1 MIDIFRESPAKLAGF
16 VRAKT
21 IPIANCQFNPPPFP
35 ARLSQFG
42 RMSDTTSNSGPATPQ
57 FRVDENGQPF
67 RLGPRPA
74 TAGLDGD
81 LLDQT
86 RNQIR
91 ELVDEIAEL
100 TKSGCST
107 ADFFEGFLTRTT
119 RALASSGGVV
129 WTRSAV
135 DQPLEIAFHI
145 NFSQTALA
153 TSEAAQTQ
161 HTQLLQR
168 VVEAA
173 EPLLVPPDTANG
185 NHPEGNPTPHLLIFA
200 PLRIDQQL
208 IGLVE
213 IFQRPGGG
221 PATQRGYLR
230 FLTQMAD
237 LASDFLKSRRLEEFS
252 AQQLLWTELQQFS
265 QVVHASLDPEQVAFA
280 IANEGRRIIGCD
292 RVAVSLAQGKQ
303 QRIVAVS
310 GLDSI
315 ERRAAE
321 VKRLGELAT
330 AVAKA
335 REPLWKSG
343 QHQPLAP
350 QLEQPLQA
358 YLDQAHSRALAI
370 IPWNRAEAETP
381 NTRRRSTASH
391 LVPPATLILE
401 QLSQADFTPDQR
413 QRVTLLRPA
422 AETALVNALEVD
434 RLPFRRTLAAIGQLT
449 APFSVQR
456 LPRTTLWLVAS
467 LVLLASLCLLPW
479 PFALGAQGRLWPI
492 EKQEVFAAVN
502 GTLVE
507 VLEPDSTDSLVEA
520 GAVLAQMSNHELQL
534 QLERLT
540 GELAKIEVQIS
551 NLNHQQLEKARG
563 NNREQERRD
572 RFYLETELAKA
583 MALRESIREEL
594 AIAESQVAALT
605 IRSPIAGQLIDWQVR
620 RQLLGRPVNRGDRL
634 LSVVPPDT
642 EFEVELLL
650 PEKKV
655 GHLLEAMRADAE
667 PLTVRFTL
675 ASQPERPLA
684 GRIHEVDQVLA
695 PHDNEGNSL
704 RILVRFDNPPSD
716 DALRLAAPL
725 RSGTRVTARI
735 ECGTQPLGYVL
746 FHELIELVRGSWQ
759 LWFGIVLG

>member
-1 MIDIFRESPAKLAGF
+1 
-16 VRAKT
+16 
-21 IPIANCQFNPPPFP
+21 
-35 ARLSQFG
+35 
-42 RMSDTTSNSGPATPQ
+42 MSDTTSNPGSATPQ

-74 TAGLDGD
+74 VSGVEGD

-100 TKSGCST
+100 AKSGGST
-107 ADFFEGFLTRTT
+107 SAFFEGFLTRTT
-119 RALASSGGVV
+119 RALASSGGVI
-129 WTRSAV
+129 WTRAAA

-145 NFSQTALA
+145 NFNQTSLA
-153 TSEAAQTQ
+153 SNELAQTQ

-168 VVEAA
+168 VLTAA
-173 EPLLVPPDTANG
+173 EPLLVPPDTASDTTSD
-185 NHPEGNPTPHLLIFA
+185 GNPTPHLLIFA

-208 IGLVE
+208 VGLVE

-237 LASDFLKSRRLEEFS
+237 LASDFLKSRRLEEF
-252 AQQLLWTELQQFS
+252 AARQQLWTELQQFS
-265 QVVHASLDPEQVAFA
+265 QLVHASLDPVQVAFA

-292 RVAVSLAQGKQ
+292 RVALSLTQGRQ

-321 VKRLGELAT
+321 IKRLGDLAT

-335 REPLWKSG
+335 REPLWHSG

-358 YLDQAHSRALAI
+358 YLDQSHSRALAI
-370 IPWNRAEAETP
+370 IPWNRAADGTAH
-381 NTRRRSTASH
+381 TGRSSENNSA
-391 LVPPATLILE
+391 PPATLILE
-401 QLSQADFTPDQR
+401 QLSQSDFTPEQR
-413 QRVTLLRPA
+413 QRVELLRPA
-422 AETALVNALEVD
+422 AETALANALEVD
-434 RLPFRRTLAAIGQLT
+434 RLPFRRALTAIGPLT
-449 APFSVQR
+449 APFSAQR
-456 LPRTTLWLVAS
+456 LHRTTLWLTAS
-467 LVLLASLCLLPW
+467 LGVLAILCLLPW
-479 PFALGAQGRLWPI
+479 PFALSAKGKLWPI
-492 EKQEVFAAVN
+492 ERQEVYALVS

-507 VLEPDSTDSLVEA
+507 VLEPDAPDSLVAA

-534 QLERLT
+534 QLERLA
-540 GELAKIEVQIS
+540 GELAKTEVQIS
-551 NLNHQQLEKARG
+551 NLNHQQLEKSRG
-563 NNREQERRD
+563 YNREQERRD

-583 MALRESIREEL
+583 SALRQSLREEL
-594 AIAESQVAALT
+594 EIAERQAAALT

-634 LSVVPPDT
+634 MSVVPPDT

-650 PEKKV
+650 PEKRV
-655 GHLLEAMRADAE
+655 GHLLAAIGDDDQ

-675 ASQPERPLA
+675 ASQPELPLV
-684 GRIHEVDQVLA
+684 GQIHEVDQVLA
-695 PHDNEGNSL
+695 PHDSDGNSL
-704 RILVRFDNPPSD
+704 RILVRFDN
-716 DALRLAAPL
+716 ATGIAAPL

-735 ECGTQPLGYVL
+735 ECGAEPLGYVL
-746 FHELIELVRGSWQ
+746 FHEVLEMVWGSWQ
-759 LWFGIVLG
+759 LWFGMLLD